1 MDSKSVC
8 VIGLGFVGLTLA
20 TKLAE
25 NSRVY
30 GLDTNLDITE
40 SINAGTPHFHETGL
54 APKLSAAVSSGH
66 LSAHTDW
73 RAIPNASI
81 YVVTVGTPIS
91 IGQVNLHACE
101 KVMAELKERVRPTDL
116 VIVRSTVK
124 VGSTRAALEQNFPE
138 VEARP
143 LIAMCPERT
152 IEGSA
157 MNELTSLP
165 QIVSGVNEAS
175 LQAASHFFEAF
186 GCVTVP
192 VSSLEAAEFAKLL
205 NNTFRDSQFAF
216 ANEMAMV
223 AEALGL
229 DAREVIQAANKDYP
243 RSNVP
248 MPGLTGGPCLEK
260 DPWILVESAASVG
273 VEAKITA
280 ASREIHESL
289 PRYAGARI
297 RDILETGR
305 FESLISGAVVSVFG
319 LAFKGQPETDDVR
332 GSLAT
337 NIVEEVRVSL
347 RPSEVLGV
355 DLKVS
360 NDDATRVGVDRLVTA
375 DEAFNV
381 SDVII
386 VQNNHK
392 QLRDDLVRL
401 ASISR
406 DKPLIVLDFWG
417 TFDDVNTGKN
427 IILLN
432 FGNGTT

>member
-1 MDSKSVC
+1 MFSKSVC

-25 NSRVY
+25 NQRVY
-30 GLDTNLDITE
+30 GLDTAPEVVET
-40 SINAGTPHFHETGL
+40 INMGKPHFHETGL
-54 APKLSAAVSSGH
+54 ESKLAIAVSSGS
-66 LSAHTDW
+66 LSAHIEWDS
-73 RAIPNASI
+73 IPQTSI
-81 YVVTVGTPIS
+81 YVITVGTPILG
-91 IGQVNLHACE
+91 GQVNLYAFE
-101 KVMAELKERVRPTDL
+101 KVMDELKERVRPEDL
-116 VIVRSTVK
+116 IIVRSTVK
-124 VGSTRAALEQNFPE
+124 VGTTRAALEKNFPKTE
-138 VEARP
+138 SRP

-165 QIVSGVNEAS
+165 QIVSGLNDES
-175 LQAASHFFEAF
+175 LQAATLFFEDF
-186 GCVTVP
+186 GCATVP

-205 NNTFRDSQFAF
+205 NNTYRDSQFAF

-229 DAREVIQAANKDYP
+229 DAREVIQAANKDYR

-260 DPWILVESAASVG
+260 DPWILVESAANVG

-289 PRYAGARI
+289 PRHAAARI
-297 RDILETGR
+297 REAVERDNT
-305 FESLISGAVVSVFG
+305 ESSMAGPVISVFG

-337 NIVEEVRVSL
+337 NIVREVRDSL

-360 NDDATRVGVDRLVTA
+360 DEDATRVGVDRLVTA
-375 DEAFNV
+375 DEAFEV

-386 VQNNHK
+386 VQNNHE
-392 QLRDDLVRL
+392 QLRHDLVRL
-401 ASISR
+401 VSVSR
-406 DKPLIVLDFWG
+406 SRPLIVMDFWG
-417 TFDDVNTGKN
+417 TFCDVKTARNVT
-427 IILLN
+427 LLS
-432 FGNGTT
+432 FGDGTK